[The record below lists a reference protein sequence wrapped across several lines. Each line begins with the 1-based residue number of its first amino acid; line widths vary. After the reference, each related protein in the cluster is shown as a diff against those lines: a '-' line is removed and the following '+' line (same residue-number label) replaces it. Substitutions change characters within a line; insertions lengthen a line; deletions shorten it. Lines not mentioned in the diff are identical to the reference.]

1 MTPARRALPGLSLSL
16 LAALTLT
23 SPSASAQPPPTLT
36 IRSIQECNLN
46 VPRYSE
52 RTRCKKCIQAGGT
65 FHTRGGSGRC
75 ALPAPPPPPESQALR
90 TLPECNL
97 NVPRYSERAR
107 CRKCVKVGGTF
118 HTRGGAGQCDLPAPP
133 PPPPPP
139 ADQVLRTVPE
149 CLAVGMPFAKRQRCK
164 KCTRRGWAFHTQGA
178 GYGACVNDQPPPPPP
193 REEVLTTVDQCK
205 ARVPGFGERRRCYK
219 CVRNNGRFH
228 LPDGRC
234 DL

>member
-1 MTPARRALPGLSLSL
+1 MTHARRALPELTIGLLS
-16 LAALTLT
+16 ALTLV
-23 SPSASAQPPPTLT
+23 PLSASAQRPPTLT

-65 FHTRGGSGRC
+65 FHTRGGAGRC
-75 ALPAPPPPPESQALR
+75 DLPAPPPRPASQALR

-107 CRKCVKVGGTF
+107 CRKCVKAGGTF
-118 HTRGGAGQCDLPAPP
+118 HTRGGSGRCDLPAPP
-133 PPPPPP
+133 PPP
-139 ADQVLRTVPE
+139 ASQVLRTVPE
-149 CLAVGMPFAKRQRCK
+149 CLAVAMPFGKRQRCK

-228 LPDGRC
+228 RPDGRC